1 MENISL
7 WMIKN
12 VSRFLC
18 LTTLPEQMDLLDI
31 TYWMSNSSFFLK
43 LIFLEETGY
52 IFSLAARILLCAL
65 FPQTAIYT
73 FDIPIV
79 KHWFE
84 EEKTQPE
91 NESIVFF
98 DLVRPTPLTR
108 ALLIKLL
115 LLISGLVNHQKFVI
129 WSQRCNCWKSWNLIL
144 PSVITHTSRIDHIWT
159 ISIKNMWVFG
169 DVYFF
174 FPLLCWVLLEG
185 FSGGEGKG
193 KKIIFY
199 LISISFEIKFWKIIR
214 FPP

>member
-1 MENISL
+1 
-7 WMIKN
+7 MIKN

-18 LTTLPEQMDLLDI
+18 LTTPPEQMDLLVDI
-31 TYWMSNSSFFLK
+31 TYWMSNCSFFLK

-98 DLVRPTPLTR
+98 DLIRPTPLSSAQLTE
-108 ALLIKLL
+108 LL
-115 LLISGLVNHQKFVI
+115 LLTSGLVY
-129 WSQRCNCWKSWNLIL
+129 R
-144 PSVITHTSRIDHIWT
+144 
-159 ISIKNMWVFG
+159 
-169 DVYFF
+169 
-174 FPLLCWVLLEG
+174 
-185 FSGGEGKG
+185 
-193 KKIIFY
+193 
-199 LISISFEIKFWKIIR
+199 
-214 FPP
+214 